1 VEMEMNNLLL
11 SLRPIRQVHCCRW
24 KCFLSSFLCTF
35 YTCLEFPGFCEQAKQ
50 QTIGCNKIDACWM
63 GACVVNQEQLI
74 SPNHKMVLL
83 AALSDS
89 LDYMSESVQQ
99 YVPEPKISCWK
110 NACHV

>member
-1 VEMEMNNLLL
+1 ML
-11 SLRPIRQVHCCRW
+11 SFFLPVYVLHWLRISRFWRPS
-24 KCFLSSFLCTF
+24 K
-35 YTCLEFPGFCEQAKQ
+35 AKK
-50 QTIGCNKIDACWM
+50 TIGCNKIDACWM

-110 NACHV
+110 NAYVMSRGKQL

>member
-1 VEMEMNNLLL
+1 
-11 SLRPIRQVHCCRW
+11 
-24 KCFLSSFLCTF
+24 
-35 YTCLEFPGFCEQAKQ
+35 
-50 QTIGCNKIDACWM
+50 M

-110 NACHV
+110 NTYVMSRGKFSLLASFIAWSALTGNENVRACTGGMLRQAGQFPGNVGQRIEHVFEIGI